1 MPVIVRSMM
10 HAAEYS
16 SRKAPAATTAPMASR
31 ISSLVEYIEGSDGL

>member
-16 SRKAPAATTAPMASR
+16 SRNAPAANVQAIASR
-31 ISSLVEYIEGSDGL
+31 ILSLVEYIEGSDGL